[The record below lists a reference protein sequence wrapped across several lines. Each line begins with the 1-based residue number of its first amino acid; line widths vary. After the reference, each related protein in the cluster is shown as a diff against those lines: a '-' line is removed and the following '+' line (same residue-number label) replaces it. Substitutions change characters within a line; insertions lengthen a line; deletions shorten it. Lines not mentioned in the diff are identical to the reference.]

1 MPKPNLFAVVHTP
14 YFRLQCAQ
22 QKLLNAEI
30 ESNQQTNLPLFGE
43 SKTVP
48 IKTGD
53 KIPSALLND
62 AEIIEINPAADAVGV
77 SIGITPSLA
86 LARAPEL
93 QLYSSVAEQE
103 EQQQEA

>member
-1 MPKPNLFAVVHTP
+1 MPKPKLFAVVHTP

-22 QKLLNAEI
+22 QKRLNAEI
-30 ESNQQTNLPLFGE
+30 ESNRQTNFPLFGE
-43 SKTVP
+43 PKTTP
-48 IKTGD
+48 KTGD

-62 AEIIEINPAADAVGV
+62 SEIIEINPAADAAGV

-93 QLYSSVAEQE
+93 QLYTPDIKREN
-103 EQQQEA
+103 

>member
-1 MPKPNLFAVVHTP
+1 MPKPKLFAVVHTP

-30 ESNQQTNLPLFGE
+30 EFNQQTNLPLFGE

-48 IKTGD
+48 KTGD

-62 AEIIEINPAADAVGV
+62 AEIIEINPAADAAGV

-93 QLYSSVAEQE
+93 QLYSSVAERE
-103 EQQQEA
+103 